1 MTSASTAIPKI
12 RRPSQGRSS
21 DFYLVM
27 LGKSGLVYALLL
39 WAAKELVTMELV
51 HVLRKQSKVK
61 TIVLNVVVPPKRF
74 Y

>member
-1 MTSASTAIPKI
+1 
-12 RRPSQGRSS
+12 
-21 DFYLVM
+21 M

-51 HVLRKQSKVK
+51 HVLRKQSNIK